1 MVNLATRSPRRSA
14 VPARR
19 AIRKATTQRDE
30 GPGLTA
36 WHDLGADGARKHRT
50 RLAVVVYRRDMPGRK
65 RPTPEDAMAARHAL
79 LDGLARDADIFE
91 VLSQLAP
98 LHPRNNTFPGE
109 VFLHLAADAL
119 DWCEPSSSAPAS
131 GRTA

>member
-50 RLAVVVYRRDMPGRK
+50 RLALEGLRERFLPECAFRGRQNSK
-65 RPTPEDAMAARHAL
+65 AAA
-79 LDGLARDADIFE
+79 GACVIFTSS
-91 VLSQLAP
+91 LP
-98 LHPRNNTFPGE
+98 TFPQAE
-109 VFLHLAADAL
+109 
-119 DWCEPSSSAPAS
+119 
-131 GRTA
+131 